1 MSKQLTTDASI
12 RKWKVA
18 RDSDT
23 YSCGNRSG
31 LYIRGYSNQKKAF
44 YWRSDTWIKLGDYPS
59 LTLAEARELVSF
71 CKRGRKQGKSVK
83 AIQVALAASSS
94 TDDFLENLNKTSAIV
109 TFENTTYD
117 DVFTAWYS
125 AKATKLWQSGPS
137 RRRPKAMHEHWVP
150 VPLKEKPI
158 SVITRQDIFSFMD
171 KMFDEAY
178 DSAGKQLGYM
188 RRVFEFAINSG
199 YANTN
204 PVPPRGAFENVAPNK
219 KPHGYLEYKRMPEL
233 WNWIEGRTLSV
244 HTKFAMKTVMLTGH
258 RISVVVHARWD
269 HINLATR
276 VWTVPH
282 RANNDKETS
291 GAMKSGREFMITLPE
306 PFFEELL
313 KIRVNSPF
321 LFPSPTTQGH
331 VTPNATLKAFK
342 RFKNTIT
349 NHGFRNSIKTWG
361 RHEGFPDYLM
371 DAYVDHGLTGLDK
384 SYRREDLTIKC
395 EDVTKRLHQFFSGA
409 L

>member
-1 MSKQLTTDASI
+1 MSKKLTTDTSI

-71 CKRGRKQGKSVK
+71 CKKGKKQGKSIK
-83 AIQVALAASSS
+83 AIRAALAASLSA
-94 TDDFLENLNKTSAIV
+94 DDFLDNLNKTSTIV
-109 TFENTTYD
+109 TFENATYD
-117 DVFTAWYS
+117 DVFTEWYS
-125 AKATKLWQSGPS
+125 AKAAKLWQSGPS

-150 VPLKEKPI
+150 TPLKEKPI
-158 SVITRQDIFSFMD
+158 SVITRQDIFSFLD
-171 KMFDEAY
+171 NMFDEAY

-204 PVPPRGAFENVAPNK
+204 PVPPRGAFENVAPDK
-219 KPHGYLEYKRMPEL
+219 KPHGYLEYERMPEL

-258 RISVVVHARWD
+258 RISVVVQARWD

-306 PFFEELL
+306 PFFEELH

-361 RHEGFPDYLM
+361 RNEGFSDFVM
-371 DAYVDHGLTGLDK
+371 DAYVDHGLKGLDR

-395 EDVTKRLHQFFSGA
+395 EDVTKRLHRFFTGA